1 LIDNAAYEGQD
12 VRKKV
17 SRLRNCCRRWNNDT
31 VRIEPPSPK
40 FSTHTSLSF
49 RITTSQLAQ
58 DLAAIVGKQKARVA
72 DLCCGVGISTRALQ
86 DAFPDAETIL
96 GIDTSPEMIS
106 MAEFIT
112 QHLAMVK
119 PLFQRAAN
127 HMKDSYK
134 SMQQQRNGGDA
145 LRTPC
150 YRATRFVRS
159 NAEDTKLPARSFDL
173 VTIMYGFHEA
183 PSKGRERILKEAH
196 RLLAPGGTLAVID
209 ISTDYEPSPSMLAGE
224 PYVKEY
230 QQNIRKQLQLASGF
244 AGAKYR
250 TIVPKH
256 LGMWTLKRTI
266 VV

>member
-1 LIDNAAYEGQD
+1 
-12 VRKKV
+12 
-17 SRLRNCCRRWNNDT
+17 
-31 VRIEPPSPK
+31 
-40 FSTHTSLSF
+40 
-49 RITTSQLAQ
+49 
-58 DLAAIVGKQKARVA
+58 
-72 DLCCGVGISTRALQ
+72 
-86 DAFPDAETIL
+86 
-96 GIDTSPEMIS
+96 MIS
-106 MAEFIT
+106 MAQFIT
-112 QHLAMVK
+112 RHLAMVK

-134 SMQQQRNGGDA
+134 AMQQQRGGDA

-183 PSKGRERILKEAH
+183 PAKGRERILKEAH

-224 PYVKEY
+224 PYVQEY
-230 QQNIRKQLQLASGF
+230 QQNIRKQLQLARGF

-256 LGMWTLKRTI
+256 LGMWTLKRTA